1 MTLRKFLTPLCLLKH
16 FRSRK
21 MNTNNKTVA
30 ELRAAL
36 EAQKA
41 ERLRREEQAR
51 RDEEAA
57 EARIAEVL
65 RREEEAALEAEERRL
80 MEEEV
85 NRRMA
90 EKRKQRERSEA
101 EEKMRVIRVS
111 KAVSSA
117 PTTMGSGCWNC
128 RVNKV
133 VCEAK
138 E

>member
-1 MTLRKFLTPLCLLKH
+1 MTLRKFLTPLCLFKH

-65 RREEEAALEAEERRL
+65 RREEEVAREAEERRL
-80 MEEEV
+80 IEEEV
-85 NRRMA
+85 SRRMA
-90 EKRKQRERSEA
+90 EKRKQQERA
-101 EEKMRVIRVS
+101 EMAEKMKVIRVL
-111 KAVSSA
+111 KAASSA

-128 RVNKV
+128 RANKA